1 MIPALLNRYR
11 LDLTGSSSQNKVV
24 GEPHQKEADAMFF
37 AFVPN
42 AGCFYKSSLKVYTG
56 TTQLATSKYTVH
68 CPNSA
73 ASQSSGLEVDAII
86 EIKDTTITSVSID
99 YQAVGGEYAWT
110 TYALNDLLETAAR
123 TNQNIDFNAILNKP
137 VDYPPSPHLHNL
149 NAEMY
154 GTDWIVMALN
164 NILNAIRN
172 GNIVLEED
180 ITLKMRSLLARV
192 TTTIEAQESRNQNNT
207 STVATLSSTVRNLTT
222 TLTATASTTNALERR
237 LNKSRLFFSGVC

>member
-24 GEPHQKEADAMFF
+24 GEPHQKEVDAMFF

-42 AGCFYKSSLKVYTG
+42 AGCFYKSSLKVYSG
-56 TTQLATSKYTVH
+56 KTQLSTSKYTVH

-86 EIKDTTITSVSID
+86 EIKDAAITSVSID

-149 NAEMY
+149 NTEMY

-180 ITLKMRSLLARV
+180 ITLKMRSLLTRV
-192 TTTIEAQESRNQNNT
+192 TSSLELQESRNRNNT
-207 STVATLSSTVRNLTT
+207 TTVATLSTTVHDL
-222 TLTATASTTNALERR
+222 TNALSGMTSTVTDLDNR